1 MFGDR
6 VSNPVPAAKR
16 QQQLQRSRSSG
27 GHPVKSKSVSGTRV
41 PESRD
46 ESKVPGK
53 QVMDEDSDVCSPS
66 VDFHSGNLD
75 RFLQATTPSVP
86 AQYFPKTAM
95 RGRGNADEFH
105 PFFMLGDLWES
116 FKEWSA
122 YGAGVPLV
130 LNGSDS
136 VVQYYVPYLS
146 AIQLYA
152 DSSSCPQSKPRRP
165 GEESDRE
172 SYRDTSSDASS
183 DLDYGKSMKSSNNGA
198 WSWHS
203 SSEIN
208 MLRLERDYAR
218 EKSSI
223 SQGGFSSDD
232 GDASNNSCDCLMFEF
247 FEQNPPYNRQPLTDK
262 ACIRFRFHFPV
273 LDLHFLCLI
282 LELAIQFPKLKTLRS
297 CDLLPASW
305 ISVAWY
311 PIYRIPMGPTLQDLD
326 ACFLTFH
333 SLSTPFK
340 DYISRVMHLQAME
353 IGQGY
358 TITVPFTVY
367 GASLSDYSCGL
378 LDAWALQQEILCT
391 LLISSLSTFSQFTN
405 QCVKS
410 LWVVLVLLWYQHFQI
425 RNFQSCAAG
434 DLAQMGSIHL
444 TISGSGS
451 DVSPMLSLPIFGL
464 ASYKF
469 KSSVWTPTGAY
480 ERQQASSLLQAADN
494 WLRLRQVS
502 HPDFL
507 FFVSRGGAYRR

>member
-6 VSNPVPAAKR
+6 FSNPLPFAKR
-16 QQQLQRSRSSG
+16 QQQFHRSRSSG
-27 GHPVKSKSVSGTRV
+27 GNPVKSKSVSGGRV

-86 AQYFPKTAM
+86 AQYFPKTVM

-152 DSSSCPQSKPRRP
+152 DSPSFPQSKPRRP

-183 DLDYGKSMKSSNNGA
+183 DLDYGKSLKSSNNGA
-198 WSWHS
+198 WSWNS

-208 MLRLERDYAR
+208 MRRMDREYAR

-223 SQGGFSSDD
+223 SQEGFSSDD
-232 GDASNNSCDCLMFEF
+232 GDSSNNSCDCLIFEF

-262 ACIRFRFHFPV
+262 I
-273 LDLHFLCLI
+273 LD
-282 LELAIQFPKLKTLRS
+282 LAIQFPKLKTLRS

-340 DYISRVMHLQAME
+340 
-353 IGQGY
+353 
-358 TITVPFTVY
+358 
-367 GASLSDYSCGL
+367 GAASDL
-378 LDAWALQQEILCT
+378 T
-391 LLISSLSTFSQFTN
+391 
-405 QCVKS
+405 
-410 LWVVLVLLWYQHFQI
+410 
-425 RNFQSCAAG
+425 
-434 DLAQMGSIHL
+434 QMGSIRP
-444 TISGSGS
+444 TVSGSGS
-451 DVSPMLSLPIFGL
+451 DVSPLLSLPIFGL

-507 FFVSRGGAYRR
+507 FFLSRGSYRR